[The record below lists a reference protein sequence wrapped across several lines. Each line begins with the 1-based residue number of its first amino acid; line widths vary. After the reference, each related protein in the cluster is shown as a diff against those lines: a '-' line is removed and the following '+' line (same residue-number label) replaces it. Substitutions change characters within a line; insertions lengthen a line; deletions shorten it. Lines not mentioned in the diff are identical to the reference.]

1 MAEFE
6 RLAFDRWHSRCAHD
20 NGDRKIEDKAC
31 VAAINHALSAILN
44 SPSAEVA
51 TSDISEWVLNNLGF
65 GRSYFPVSRIEE
77 HLAYEAGHDHF
88 GEKKFKT
95 KRPTIYERRPGIYS
109 LPKGTREYR
118 FKEISHH
125 RN

>member
-1 MAEFE
+1 MNESEAV
-6 RLAFDRWHSRCAHD
+6 AFDRWHSRCSHD
-20 NGDRKIEDKAC
+20 NGDRKSEDKPC
-31 VAAINHALSAILN
+31 VAAINHALKALLG

-51 TSDISEWVLNNLGF
+51 SSDVSKWVLANLGF
-65 GRSYFPVSRIEE
+65 GRSYLPASRIEE
-77 HLAYEAGHDHF
+77 HLAYEAGRDHF
-88 GEKKFKT
+88 GEKNFKG

-109 LPKGTREYR
+109 LPKGAGEYH